1 MNEFRGLYAQDF
13 QKAWPQAYMLALHH
27 VGVLQENAEQQMA
40 SATRQVLYVQRTVQE
55 AIKELDASKSAV
67 VEAIETASAEHLAS
81 VTNLSGSLAGELEVL
96 IQRERSFWTCVVKE
110 RARLD
115 QGRAELAKQQEQWR
129 NRPLWK
135 RLWQATFPP
144 HVAISKHK

>member
-27 VGVLQENAEQQMA
+27 VGVLQENADQQMA
-40 SATRQVLYVQRTVQE
+40 SATRQVLYAQRTVQE
-55 AIKELDASKSAV
+55 AIKELDTAKSAV
-67 VEAIETASAEHLAS
+67 VGAIEAASAGHLAS
-81 VTNLSGSLAGELEVL
+81 VTSLSGALASELEAL
-96 IQRERSFWTCVVKE
+96 IQRERSFWTRAVKE
-110 RARLD
+110 RALLD

-144 HVAISKHK
+144 HVATSKHK